1 MKILL
6 ENWRHVISEAT
17 SDEVRDA
24 LLTAVRTQAEKA
36 EVLKSS
42 GRSAIFTNTGSR
54 QDRQKILSFV
64 KDNLQLPGFDLEIQ
78 AGTKR
83 DGSGLYRIY
92 VLRDGQ
98 PVYFVELKQGS
109 EGKLS
114 ATKFEENLVNAIN
127 ASSGIDC
134 GESLPGAGSQF
145 DELAMQVI
153 SKIDSPALKGKCFEK
168 LKQRGDLTQLYKEQG
183 VKSREPK
190 TDIISK
196 DGSVRISVKKK
207 GGQFIS
213 AQANETRAVFLAV
226 INASSQARS
235 RMADVVRDYFDVK
248 KGYAQLKGRQPN
260 EKEKIKMVRQFLLNR
275 LLNFGGK
282 ERSEALVREAA
293 LGEHKFTD
301 PRSVPN
307 YFLIWDDSGNGEL
320 YEANKFIKKIAPS
333 VKFDVR
339 GRGGVR
345 GLALRADM

>member
-1 MKILL
+1 M
-6 ENWRHVISEAT
+6 
-17 SDEVRDA
+17 
-24 LLTAVRTQAEKA
+24 
-36 EVLKSS
+36 LKSS

-134 GESLPGAGSQF
+134 GESLTRRRQSSLMNWQCRSYQRLMTP
-145 DELAMQVI
+145 L
-153 SKIDSPALKGKCFEK
+153 LKGRCFEK

-196 DGSVRISVKKK
+196 DGKVRISVKKK

-213 AQANETRAVFLAV
+213 AQANETRAVFGC
-226 INASSQARS
+226 NQR
-235 RMADVVRDYFDVK
+235 
-248 KGYAQLKGRQPN
+248 
-260 EKEKIKMVRQFLLNR
+260 
-275 LLNFGGK
+275 
-282 ERSEALVREAA
+282 
-293 LGEHKFTD
+293 
-301 PRSVPN
+301 
-307 YFLIWDDSGNGEL
+307 
-320 YEANKFIKKIAPS
+320 
-333 VKFDVR
+333 
-339 GRGGVR
+339 
-345 GLALRADM
+345 